1 MKKKLSF
8 ICVVSILSLLLVLTG
23 CSNMEN
29 EKTKNS
35 TNFDELELDYN
46 DATSFENALNSG
58 KKVNGK
64 TVKFDVLEYKPD
76 SLLGINCW
84 AGEHLNFISDKELEV
99 KAGDTIIGRIKEEPT
114 SVLGS
119 WEIKYDVIEIKHN
132 EISRNELE
140 NEKTNEDYD
149 SMNESNSLPTN
160 ESSSSSKYPSTTET
174 SKEDYSSSNKN
185 SNSNNSSSTSTLTT
199 ESSSNESK
207 SESTSST
214 TLGEKNALS
223 QAKNYISI
231 MAFSYDGL
239 IAQLKFEGYSDSEAK
254 YGADNCGANWNNQAL
269 KKAKE
274 YLNVMAF
281 SKSGLI
287 EQLKFDKFTGSQA
300 NYGADN
306 CGANWNEQASK
317 KAKSYLDIMSFS
329 RQGLIDQLI
338 FDGFTNSQAEYGAT
352 SVGY

>member
-1 MKKKLSF
+1 MKKKISF
-8 ICVVSILSLLLVLTG
+8 ICVISILALLLVLTG

-29 EKTKNS
+29 KKTKNS
-35 TNFDELELDYN
+35 TDFDELELDYN

-58 KKVNGK
+58 EKVNGK

-84 AGEHLNFISDKELEV
+84 AGEHLNFISDEELEV
-99 KAGDTIIGRIKEEPT
+99 KVGDTIIGQIKEEPT

-132 EISRNELE
+132 EISKNELE
-140 NEKTNEDYD
+140 NEKTNGD
-149 SMNESNSLPTN
+149 NNSVS
-160 ESSSSSKYPSTTET
+160 ESSSSNNLANNKDISLTTSKDTSQTTTSNTKSSSKYSSTTET
-174 SKEDYSSSNKN
+174 SKEDYSNSNKN
-185 SNSNNSSSTSTLTT
+185 SNSNNSSSTSTSSAET
-199 ESSSNESK
+199 SSNESK
-207 SESTSST
+207 SEYTSSI

-223 QAKNYISI
+223 QAKNYLSI
-231 MAFSYDGL
+231 MAFSYNGL
-239 IAQLKFEGYSDSEAK
+239 IEQLKYEGYSESEAK
-254 YGADNCGANWNNQAL
+254 YGVDNCNANWNSQAL

-287 EQLKFDKFTGSQA
+287 
-300 NYGADN
+300 
-306 CGANWNEQASK
+306 
-317 KAKSYLDIMSFS
+317 
-329 RQGLIDQLI
+329 DQLI
-338 FDGFTNSQAEYGAT
+338 FDGFTNSQAEYGVT